1 MTTERRLRVEPMYGW
16 GWFEGETL
24 LDVPPPFKVTATV
37 EDGVSFLATMQLL
50 EASHPLN
57 GYWIILSQRH
67 RDWDGACNL
76 AAYRD
81 RPSEPSERCQISGY
95 AMVAD
100 TSG

>member
-1 MTTERRLRVEPMYGW
+1 MTTERRLRVDPIYGW
-16 GWFEGETL
+16 GWFEGEML
-24 LDVPPPFKVTATV
+24 LDVPSPFEVMATV

-67 RDWDGACNL
+67 TEWDGTCYL
-76 AAYRD
+76 AAHRGRPTGPSD
-81 RPSEPSERCQISGY
+81 RAQISGY